1 VVSPATTGDLTNK
14 KYIEWLTDKNGLNSN
29 LHSDPTSLPKIHG
42 TIMCWD
48 QVSPGN
54 DPWKWVIKLEKTG
67 RYPNRQRWSKSPTRP
82 ARTSTTASST
92 TTVLPD
98 PPIPCLAP
106 GAQPAAA
113 AMDGGIG
120 QMGLSENSVPLHPM
134 VLLIIIPI
142 INGYNWEYTPF
153 SDIPKYYGYGYCD
166 WAQLSFG
173 ICHEVH
179 EPIFH

>member
-1 VVSPATTGDLTNK
+1 MNELSTATAIGMGCLFILIWLTKSQICVVSPTNK

-42 TIMCWD
+42 TIMCLY

-67 RYPNRQRWSKSPTRP
+67 RYPNRQRFLVKESHPSP

-106 GAQPAAA
+106 GTQRPR
-113 AMDGGIG
+113 
-120 QMGLSENSVPLHPM
+120 PWM
-134 VLLIIIPI
+134 VAVANLLV
-142 INGYNWEYTPF
+142 T
-153 SDIPKYYGYGYCD
+153 
-166 WAQLSFG
+166 
-173 ICHEVH
+173 
-179 EPIFH
+179 